1 MLHAGW
7 LLPLTSRELS
17 NQRLIYIT
25 LMVTFVRLRENVELR
40 NTRPQTCKSQEKGT
54 AGMVRKYKLTGV
66 RDGLVCM
73 YTCV

>member
-1 MLHAGW
+1 
-7 LLPLTSRELS
+7 
-17 NQRLIYIT
+17 
-25 LMVTFVRLRENVELR
+25 MVTFVRLRENVELR

-73 YTCV
+73 YRCVWRGHSHMCAIERYVPGG